1 MNIKFAFYKHKDMH
15 MEQRINATVCNANH
29 EFSLH
34 AFNQIVLDAPVAMS
48 ITDHKGNILY
58 VNKSFV
64 RTTGYNEQELIG
76 KNSSILSYKMTPKSV
91 YEQLWLT
98 ISSKTVWHGQL
109 INKRKDGSL
118 YVADI
123 YISALSSDQE
133 QTYYYSIQRDIT
145 EQHKIQTEQKNQ
157 SALFHAILNSAPIS
171 MALVDDNKQILFSNK
186 KYEQLAGKTTIAPF
200 ELLLD
205 HLDKDYGHRSL
216 DKYLSGRTQRS
227 KSIHTDEHENIEER
241 WLDFT
246 LVKIPVEN
254 TKTEAYFQPLTD
266 SYTLLG
272 IIDRTKEKQFMEEKR
287 LNTMTQLVND
297 NKFVH
302 SMQEVMMA
310 TLHQLQGPLNMVDS
324 AVTILKQTNHSCP
337 GLTAMDD
344 AMASANKALNEV
356 QQAIPERTHEVV
368 QHVNLNQSVRDAISI
383 STKELLSSSTNIAFQ
398 LDASLNAIN
407 GKPNRLLLAIK
418 QIVDNAID
426 AIQVANK
433 PSRSILVSTYQNTA
447 ESVISIEDSGNGISD
462 DIRLKIFKPFY
473 STKPKTQASCR
484 GIGFAIV
491 HQVMNEH
498 SAVIEIGKSQTLGGA
513 CIRLIFPKISL

>member
-1 MNIKFAFYKHKDMH
+1 
-15 MEQRINATVCNANH
+15 MEQRITAAECSTNH
-29 EFSLH
+29 DFGLE
-34 AFNQIVLDAPVAMS
+34 AFNQIVLNAPVAMS
-48 ITDHKGNILY
+48 ITDSNGQILFA
-58 VNKSFV
+58 NKSFTQ
-64 RTTGYNEQELIG
+64 TTGYSEQELIG

-91 YEQLWLT
+91 YAKLWKT
-98 ISSKTVWHGQL
+98 ISNHEVWNGQL

-123 YISALSSDQE
+123 YISALQTNLE
-133 QTYYYSIQRDIT
+133 QTYYYSIQKDIT
-145 EQHKIQTEQKNQ
+145 DTHKLQTEQKNQ

-171 MALVDDNKQILFSNK
+171 MALIDDNKQVLFSNT
-186 KYEQLAGKTTIAPF
+186 KYNHLERKTGITPY

-205 HLDKDYGHRSL
+205 HFEKDYSYRSVET
-216 DKYLSGRTQRS
+216 YLGGRTQRS
-227 KSIHTDEHENIEER
+227 KSIHTEALGNHDEM

-254 TKTEAYFQPLTD
+254 TKTEAYFQSSSE
-266 SYTLLG
+266 SYTLIG
-272 IIDRTKEKQFMEEKR
+272 IIDRTKEKQYLEEKR
-287 LNTMTQLVND
+287 LNTITQLVND

-337 GLTAMDD
+337 GLTAMDN
-344 AMASANKALNEV
+344 AMESASQALAQV
-356 QQAIPERTHEVV
+356 QQAIPERTPEVV
-368 QHVNLNQSVRDAISI
+368 QHVNLNQSVRDVISI
-383 STKELLSSSTNIAFQ
+383 TTKELLSSSTNIAFN
-398 LDASLNAIN
+398 LDSALGSIN

-426 AIQVANK
+426 AIQVANG
-433 PSRSILVSTYQNTA
+433 SARSILVTTSQNDA
-447 ESVISIEDSGNGISD
+447 ESIITIEDSGMGISD
-462 DIRLKIFKPFY
+462 DVRLKVFKPFY
-473 STKPKTQASCR
+473 STKPKTHSSCR

-498 SAVIEIGKSQTLGGA
+498 SAVIEIGKSPTLGGA
-513 CIRLIFPKISL
+513 RIQLIFPKSSM